1 MPSSW
6 ENVKVGNSSMPLYVS
21 VPESGGPVPGIVVV
35 HGQSGLEDF
44 IKNTTHMLALQG
56 YTAVAPN
63 LYHRDAPE
71 CKDDNP
77 TRKSRLRDTGIISD
91 ISAAIGFLKNHSRVD
106 SGRLGIVGFCM
117 GGRIVY
123 LMSAASRDLKAGVMF
138 YGGGTMVPFGE
149 VHRHSIERARSI
161 ARFRGTSA
169 RTIRIHRPKTCAS
182 SLGNFL
188 VTISRMSFIATP
200 AQHMRSATPVLRT
213 TGRTPQLSHGPRRR
227 SFSAGIWLVG
237 IHDRRC
243 SVFHWLISQF
253 GCYPVRPPKEEGSLF
268 AH

>member
-63 LYHRDAPE
+63 LYHRDPPD

-161 ARFRGTSA
+161 ARFRDTSA
-169 RTIRIHRPKTCAS
+169 RRTRIHRLKTCAS
-182 SLGNFL
+182 SMRNCPAI
-188 VTISRMSFIATP
+188 ISPMSFTATP
-200 AQHMRSATPVLRT
+200 AQRMPSRIPAQRTIVPTPLHCL
-213 TGRTPQLSHGPRRR
+213 GRKPRN
-227 SFSAGIWLVG
+227 FSAAI
-237 IHDRRC
+237 
-243 SVFHWLISQF
+243 
-253 GCYPVRPPKEEGSLF
+253 
-268 AH
+268 